1 MTEFKRAR
9 GAKEKEVRRK
19 AILASAINLYQKNPG
34 VLPTTAQIGKD
45 AGVAKGTLYLY
56 FRSKE
61 EIFLAILEEYH
72 LNWLKTFHKYGQLDE
87 SIMLTLLDTSCAY
100 MEENPVFMQ
109 LACMSTSV
117 IEQNVDYK
125 VLLAH
130 KNEQAKATKEAAR
143 SIAAMLPSLTE
154 EDTAALIVRSYAML
168 LGLWQLSHPTDNI
181 AKVLMSP
188 SLQILKPE
196 FSTSARHALEQL
208 WRATIINNKPE
219 KSGIWK
225 KLFSSS

>member
-19 AILASAINLYQKNPG
+19 AILESAVTLYQKNPAA
-34 VLPTTAQIGKD
+34 LPTTAQIGKD

-61 EIFLAILEEYH
+61 EIFLALLEDYH
-72 LNWLKTFHKYGQLDE
+72 LKWLKTFHKYGKFDE
-87 SIMLTLLDTSCAY
+87 SIMLTLLDTCCSF
-100 MEENPVFMQ
+100 MEENPIFMQ
-109 LACMSTSV
+109 LASMSTSV
-117 IEQNVDYK
+117 IEQNVDSK
-125 VLLAH
+125 ILLAH

-143 SIAAMLPSLTE
+143 SISMMLPTLPE
-154 EDTAALIVRSYAML
+154 EETAALIVRSYALL
-168 LGLWQLSHPTDNI
+168 LGLWQLSHPTENI

-188 SLQILKPE
+188 SLQVLKPD

-208 WRATIINNKPE
+208 WRATIVNNKPE

-225 KLFSSS
+225 KLFSS

>member
-19 AILASAINLYQKNPG
+19 AILQSAISLYQKHPG
-34 VLPTTAQIGKD
+34 ALPTTAQIGKD

-61 EIFLAILEEYH
+61 EIFLALLEDFH
-72 LNWLKTFHKYGQLDE
+72 MSWLKTFHKHGKLDE
-87 SIMLTLLDTSCAY
+87 AIMLTLLDNSCSY

-109 LACMSTSV
+109 LASMSTSV
-117 IEQNVDYK
+117 IEQNVDSK

-130 KNEQAKATKEAAR
+130 KNEQAKATREAAR
-143 SIAAMLPSLTE
+143 SISMMESGLSEEEAASL
-154 EDTAALIVRSYAML
+154 IIRSYALL
-168 LGLWQLSHPTDNI
+168 LGLWQISHPTENI

-188 SLQILKPE
+188 SLQILRPD
-196 FSTSARHALEQL
+196 FSTSARHALQQL
-208 WRATIINNKPE
+208 WRATLATNKPE

-225 KLFSSS
+225 KLFSS

>member
-9 GAKEKEVRRK
+9 GAKEKEARRK
-19 AILASAINLYQKNPG
+19 AILDSAISLYKNKPG
-34 VLPTTAQIGKD
+34 PLPTTAQIGKD

-72 LNWLKTFHKYGQLDE
+72 LNWLKTFHKHGQFDE
-87 SIMLTLLDTSCAY
+87 SIMLTLLDTSCAF
-100 MEENPVFMQ
+100 MEENPMFMQ

-117 IEQNVDYK
+117 IEQNVDSK
-125 VLLAH
+125 ILLTH
-130 KNEQAKATKEAAR
+130 KNAQAKATKAAAKSISAMIDSMPESEAAG
-143 SIAAMLPSLTE
+143 
-154 EDTAALIVRSYAML
+154 LIVRTYALL

-196 FSTSARHALEQL
+196 FSTSARHALQQL
-208 WRATIINNKPE
+208 WQATIVSNKPE

-225 KLFSSS
+225 KLFK

>member
-19 AILASAINLYQKNPG
+19 AILGSAINLYQNHPG

-72 LNWLKTFHKYGQLDE
+72 LNWLKTFHKYGEFDE
-87 SIMLTLLDTSCAY
+87 SIMLTLLDNCCAY

-117 IEQNVDYK
+117 IEQNVDSK

-130 KNEQAKATKEAAR
+130 KNEQAKATKAAAR
-143 SIAAMLPSLTE
+143 SIAAMEPSLPE
-154 EDTAALIVRSYAML
+154 EDAATLIVRTYALL
-168 LGLWQLSHPTDNI
+168 LGLWQLSHPTENI

-188 SLQILKPE
+188 SLQILKPD
-196 FSTSARHALEQL
+196 FKTSARHALEQL
-208 WRATIINNKPE
+208 WRATIVNNKPE

-225 KLFSSS
+225 KLFSS